1 MAFGQLELLFIVALI
16 VVAVFFFNRCSMKCK
31 CKSNNGGADT
41 YKEYKSYD
49 GMGDMDE
56 TGDMLDDED
65 AAYSLPY
72 AGGEITPGAWSLP
85 FGGGKVIPDGTYADT
100 GIGTF

>member
-1 MAFGQLELLFIVALI
+1 MEFGNLELLFIIALA
-16 VVAVFFFNRCSMKCK
+16 VVAVFFFTRCGIKCN
-31 CKSNNGGADT
+31 CKNSNGGNSGADT

-49 GMGDMDE
+49 GMGDMDDE
-56 TGDMLDDED
+56 EMGED

-72 AGGEITPGAWSLP
+72 ADGEITPGAWSLP
-85 FGGGKVIPDGTYADT
+85 FGGGSVIPEGTYADT